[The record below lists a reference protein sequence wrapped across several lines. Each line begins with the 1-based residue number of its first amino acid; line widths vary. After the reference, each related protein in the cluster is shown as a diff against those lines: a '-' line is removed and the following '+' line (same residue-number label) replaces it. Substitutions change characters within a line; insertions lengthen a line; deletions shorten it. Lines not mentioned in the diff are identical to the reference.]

1 MNAFRNGLEMVFV
14 KMRIMFQNVTMM
26 EATAV
31 VLLIRSIAKN
41 ANAKILHLAHISI
54 HFLINVFRNGLEM
67 VFVKM
72 KIMFQNVTMME
83 VTAVVLL
90 IRSIAKNVN
99 AKILHLEAL

>member
-1 MNAFRNGLEMVFV
+1 
-14 KMRIMFQNVTMM
+14 
-26 EATAV
+26 
-31 VLLIRSIAKN
+31 
-41 ANAKILHLAHISI
+41 
-54 HFLINVFRNGLEM
+54 M